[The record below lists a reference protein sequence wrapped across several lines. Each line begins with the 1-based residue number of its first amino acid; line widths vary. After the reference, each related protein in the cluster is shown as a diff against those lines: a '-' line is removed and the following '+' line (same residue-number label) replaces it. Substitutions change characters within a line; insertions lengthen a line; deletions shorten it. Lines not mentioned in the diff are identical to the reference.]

1 MFEAGH
7 RTLVIRLIALIGR
20 DLDPFLPA
28 GMTIVSTRRSDD
40 ALARRVDRLI
50 RELERHARLYYLE
63 DAPEISD
70 AEYDELFRELAA
82 IETAHPELAR
92 PDSPTRRVGPPPAE
106 GFAPVAHRVPMLS
119 LENAMSLEDLE
130 AFDERARRML
140 ASPDPIEY
148 LGEPKLDGAAIEL
161 VYEHGRLAVGSTR
174 GDGRTGEDVTAN
186 LRPVAAIPLVLREA
200 ARPWSVR
207 LSVRGEVVLPLVA
220 FERLNR
226 ERLARGE
233 EPFANPRNAAAGSL
247 RQLHDVD
254 LERLRSLA
262 FFAYAVGEGLPRD
275 VATQADVQACLEDW
289 GFPVT
294 PEREVCADVR
304 AAAAYHA
311 ALLGRRERLPIEID
325 GTVFKV
331 NRLDLQAELGELPR
345 APRWAIAFK
354 FPPQQRNTIVEAIE
368 VQVGRTGALTP
379 VAKLAPVRVGGVTVT
394 SASLHNEDEV
404 ARKDVRVGDTIVVQR
419 AGDVIPQVVKVVR
432 TRRPRGAQP
441 WRAPER
447 CPVCGSAAVRL
458 EGEAVRRC
466 PNLDCPAQLKNNLL
480 HLAGRGALDVDGLGE
495 KLVDQLVDQGLVRRV
510 SDVFRLDAD
519 LLAKLERMGAK
530 SAANLVASLERARE
544 TTLAR
549 LLFALGIRHVGETVA
564 EALAAHF
571 GELDALVAA
580 SREEIEAAPGIGPTI
595 AESVY
600 RFFADERNRAEL
612 ARLRELGVRW
622 PVASARPRRADGPLA
637 GRTLVLTGTLPH
649 LEREEAKRRIQAAGG
664 RVAASVSKKTDF
676 VVAGEAPGSK
686 LQRAQELGIAVID
699 EAELLR
705 RLGEAGD

>member
-1 MFEAGH
+1 
-7 RTLVIRLIALIGR
+7 
-20 DLDPFLPA
+20 
-28 GMTIVSTRRSDD
+28 
-40 ALARRVDRLI
+40 
-50 RELERHARLYYLE
+50 
-63 DAPEISD
+63 
-70 AEYDELFRELAA
+70 
-82 IETAHPELAR
+82 
-92 PDSPTRRVGPPPAE
+92 
-106 GFAPVAHRVPMLS
+106 MLS
-119 LENAMSLEDLE
+119 LENAMSVEDLQ
-130 AFDERARRML
+130 AFDERVRRML
-140 ASPDPIEY
+140 ASSDPIEY

-161 VYEHGRLAVGSTR
+161 VYERGRLAVGSTR

-186 LRPVAAIPLVLREA
+186 LRPVPAIPLVLREA
-200 ARPWSVR
+200 PRPWPAR
-207 LSVRGEVVLPLVA
+207 LSVRGEVVLPLAA

-226 ERLARGE
+226 QRLTRGQ

-254 LERLRSLA
+254 VERLRSLT
-262 FFAYAVGEGLPRD
+262 FFAYAVGEGLPRG
-275 VATQADVQACLEDW
+275 VATQAEVQELLEAW
-289 GFPVT
+289 GLPVT
-294 PEREVCADVR
+294 PKRELCADLR
-304 AAAAYHA
+304 AAADYH
-311 ALLGRRERLPIEID
+311 
-325 GTVFKV
+325 
-331 NRLDLQAELGELPR
+331 RLDLQAELGELPR

-354 FPPQQRNTIVEAIE
+354 FPPQQRNTVVEAIE

-404 ARKDVRVGDTIVVQR
+404 ARKDVRVGDTVVVQR

-432 TRRPRGAQP
+432 AKRRARAQP
-441 WRAPER
+441 WRAPEH
-447 CPVCGSAAVRL
+447 CPVCGSEAVRL

-495 KLVDQLVDQGLVRRV
+495 KLVDQLVDQGLVRRL

-519 LLAKLERMGAK
+519 TLEKLERMGPK
-530 SAANLVASLERARE
+530 SAANLVAALARARE

-571 GELDALVAA
+571 GDLDALVAA
-580 SREEIEAAPGIGPTI
+580 SREEIETAPGIGPTI
-595 AESVY
+595 AESVF
-600 RFFADERNRAEL
+600 RFFADERNRAEV
-612 ARLRELGVRW
+612 ARLQELGVRW
-622 PVASARPRRADGPLA
+622 PRAVARARRADGPLA
-637 GRTLVLTGTLPH
+637 GKTLVVTGTLQ
-649 LEREEAKRRIQAAGG
+649 LGREEAKRRIQAAGG

-686 LQRAQELGIAVID
+686 LRRAEELGIAVID

-705 RLGEAGD
+705 LLGEAEG